1 MVNNLLR
8 ICELFGVHFAHGLEE
23 GVVKFL
29 IAGGKSDDATVVT
42 VIQRLVAEKQVVID
56 AKGAVTIKPA

>member
-1 MVNNLLR
+1 
-8 ICELFGVHFAHGLEE
+8 
-23 GVVKFL
+23 VKFL